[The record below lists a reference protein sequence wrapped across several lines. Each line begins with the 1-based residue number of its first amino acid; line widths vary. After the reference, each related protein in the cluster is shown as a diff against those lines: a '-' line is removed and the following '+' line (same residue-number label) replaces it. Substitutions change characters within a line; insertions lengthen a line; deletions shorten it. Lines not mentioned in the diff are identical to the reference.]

1 MKKLFLR
8 TSLFTLILL
17 LFLVN
22 SANNV
27 ISISGV
33 NSNNTA
39 FVNNNNNNNNNTLS
53 ALGVLM
59 SDSIDAILQL
69 PQRKIVIAQND
80 VFLDKQIKN
89 DIFILMVEES
99 IGSAGGRAAG
109 LGYRRIDR
117 IYGFSCSGSGKCT
130 KFFDT
135 VERDKIDQFDIP
147 YSAVAMDIRL
157 SDGKPYVLQG
167 IVDPD
172 SVASYRSVV
181 SNLK

>member
-1 MKKLFLR
+1 MH
-8 TSLFTLILL
+8 
-17 LFLVN
+17 
-22 SANNV
+22 
-27 ISISGV
+27 
-33 NSNNTA
+33 SNHP
-39 FVNNNNNNNNNTLS
+39 LS
-53 ALGVLM
+53 ALGVRM

-69 PQRKIVIAQND
+69 PQRKIVIAESD

-117 IYGFSCSGSGKCT
+117 IYGFSCYGSGERQ

-135 VERDKIDQFDIP
+135 IEQDKIDQFDIP

-167 IVDPD
+167 IVDPN

>member
-1 MKKLFLR
+1 
-8 TSLFTLILL
+8 
-17 LFLVN
+17 
-22 SANNV
+22 
-27 ISISGV
+27 
-33 NSNNTA
+33 
-39 FVNNNNNNNNNTLS
+39 
-53 ALGVLM
+53 M

-69 PQRKIVIAQND
+69 PQRKIVIAETD

-99 IGSAGGRAAG
+99 AGSAGGRAAG
-109 LGYRRIDR
+109 MGHRRVNR
-117 IYGFSCSGSGKCT
+117 IYGFSCYGGGRCT

-135 VERDKIDQFDIP
+135 IEQDKIDRFEIP

-157 SDGKPYVLQG
+157 SDGKLYVLQG
-167 IVDPD
+167 IVDSD

>member
-1 MKKLFLR
+1 
-8 TSLFTLILL
+8 
-17 LFLVN
+17 
-22 SANNV
+22 
-27 ISISGV
+27 
-33 NSNNTA
+33 
-39 FVNNNNNNNNNTLS
+39 
-53 ALGVLM
+53 M
-59 SDSIDAILQL
+59 SDSIDVILQL
-69 PQRKIVIAQND
+69 PQRKIVIAETD

-99 IGSAGGRAAG
+99 AGSAGGRAASIG
-109 LGYRRIDR
+109 HRRVDR
-117 IYGFSCSGSGKCT
+117 IYGFSCHGSGECT

-135 VERDKIDQFDIP
+135 IKQEKIDRFDIP

-181 SNLK
+181 RNLK

>member
-1 MKKLFLR
+1 
-8 TSLFTLILL
+8 
-17 LFLVN
+17 
-22 SANNV
+22 
-27 ISISGV
+27 
-33 NSNNTA
+33 
-39 FVNNNNNNNNNTLS
+39 
-53 ALGVLM
+53 M

-69 PQRKIVIAQND
+69 PQRKIIIAETD
-80 VFLDKQIKN
+80 VVLDKQIKN

-99 IGSAGGRAAG
+99 VGSAGGRAAG
-109 LGYRRIDR
+109 FGHRRVDR
-117 IYGFSCSGSGKCT
+117 IYGFSCYGSGKYT

-135 VERDKIDQFDIP
+135 TEQDKIDRFDIP

-157 SDGKPYVLQG
+157 SDGKQYVLQG